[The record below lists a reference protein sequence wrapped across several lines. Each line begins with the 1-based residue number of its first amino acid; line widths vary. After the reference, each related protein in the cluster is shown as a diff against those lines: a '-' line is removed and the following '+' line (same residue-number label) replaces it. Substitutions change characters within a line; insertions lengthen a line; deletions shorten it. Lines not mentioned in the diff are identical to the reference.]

1 MKALIKSVPPLVA
14 ALLLLSGCNA
24 RKDELTAGETPYVG
38 SLYVKVAQN
47 VQKGQVLK
55 PQDLQEFE
63 GSPFNTPA
71 LAVRSVDE
79 AVGRK
84 CKHDLRLGQW
94 LSETD
99 FEPVSQ
105 PKAMLVAYASHD
117 ISKGQALSR
126 ENVIFVFKHA
136 KTMMPSG
143 AAYGTGVIGLPA
155 THDIPKGKVI
165 RFADLLD

>member
-14 ALLLLSGCNA
+14 LLLFSGCSTHD
-24 RKDELTAGETPYVG
+24 DELTAGETPYAG

-47 VQKGQVLK
+47 VKKGAVLR
-55 PQDLQEFE
+55 QYDLQEFE
-63 GSPFNTPA
+63 GSAFNTPA
-71 LAVRSVDE
+71 LAVRSAAE
-79 AVGRK
+79 GVGRK
-84 CKHDLRLGQW
+84 AKHELRLGQW

-105 PKAMLVAYASHD
+105 PRAPLVAYASHN
-117 ISKGQALSR
+117 INKGESLSR
-126 ENVIFVFKHA
+126 QNVIFVFKHA

-165 RFADLLD
+165 RFADLLE